1 MELSRWGF
9 SKTIQGV
16 QYLDEIDSKNESK
29 SKLEKYIENELKIS
43 FENEIKI

>member
-43 FENEIKI
+43 FEKSI

>member
-9 SKTIQGV
+9 SKGV
-16 QYLDEIDSKNESK
+16 QYLDEIDSKNELK
-29 SKLEKYIENELKIS
+29 SKLKKYIKNELKIS